1 MHIELKEGSRPV
13 FQKLRRINKEHLP
26 VLKEEL
32 SKLLKTKLICLV
44 EHSDWANPIVIIS
57 KHTGGWRVCV
67 DYKPL
72 NAATKS
78 NHYPLPFIDDIL
90 NEVARYESYSVCDGH
105 SGYFQIAI
113 AEEDQI
119 KTTFITP
126 WGCFHSIGSEECS
139 FMVSGEHG

>member
-1 MHIELKEGSRPV
+1 MPIELKEGSRPV
-13 FQKLRRINKEHLP
+13 FQKLRRIFKEHLP

-32 SKLLKTKLICLV
+32 NKLLKAGLVFPV
-44 EHSDWANPIVIIS
+44 EHSNWANPVVIIR

-90 NEVARYESYSVCDGH
+90 DEVAGYESYSVCDGY
-105 SGYFQIAI
+105 S
-113 AEEDQI
+113 
-119 KTTFITP
+119 
-126 WGCFHSIGSEECS
+126 
-139 FMVSGEHG
+139 

>member
-1 MHIELKEGSRPV
+1 M
-13 FQKLRRINKEHLP
+13 
-26 VLKEEL
+26 LKEEL
-32 SKLLKTKLICLV
+32 NKLLKAGLICLV
-44 EHSDWANPIVIIS
+44 EHSDWAYPVVIIR

-78 NHYPLPFIDDIL
+78 NHYPLPFVNDIL
-90 NEVARYESYSVCDGH
+90 DEVAGYESYNVCDGY

-126 WGCFHSIGSEECS
+126 WGCFHYKVIPFGLKNAPSWYQ
-139 FMVSGEHG
+139 EHG